1 MLSTRTMVYVYKMF
15 SEYDL
20 NAVFGRSKVMQLL
33 GLKSSATSKLLS
45 NLLQLEIIE
54 PVAKQG
60 KGKYKFKSY
69 E

>member
-1 MLSTRTMVYVYKMF
+1 MDIQNNKMDIDKKKVDI
-15 SEYDL
+15 EDIL
-20 NAVFGRSKVMQLL
+20 FGRSKVMQLL
-33 GLKSSATSKLLS
+33 GLKSSATSKLFS

>member
-1 MLSTRTMVYVYKMF
+1 MDIDKKKVDIEDIL
-15 SEYDL
+15 
-20 NAVFGRSKVMQLL
+20 FGRSKVMQLL
-33 GLKSSATSKLLS
+33 GLKSSATSKLFS